1 MELGYKAVFEWFP
14 TETLTMFVK
23 KERRGISYFLFLKI
37 PKIISLLLKR
47 RETINCVI
55 RVMIF

>member
-23 KERRGISYFLFLKI
+23 KERRGISYFLF
-37 PKIISLLLKR
+37 
-47 RETINCVI
+47 
-55 RVMIF
+55 